1 MNKKRYLCFL
11 KNLKYKPRRCPK
23 ALTSIQTHANTTLM
37 HALVDNITL
46 KCPAVMSD
54 RISNTCHI
62 CQIKFVSHCNSMTMH
77 PSGKVLSYVLTQ
89 SQWITGSSFREVA
102 GVREE
107 KHTYHSDSLRC
118 IHPVWLQ
125 SISAPSIRRARP
137 FHPCI
142 PPPPFFSLLF

>member
-1 MNKKRYLCFL
+1 MVYVLLGKRA
-11 KNLKYKPRRCPK
+11 CPK

-62 CQIKFVSHCNSMTMH
+62 CQIKFVSHSNSMTMH
-77 PSGKVLSYVLTQ
+77 PNGKVRSLPLFLSCTQ
-89 SQWITGSSFREVA
+89 TVTADHTGSGFREVA

-107 KHTYHSDSLRC
+107 KRTYHRC

-125 SISAPSIRRARP
+125 SISAPLLHTSSSAVPPLHSSTSLFLSSI
-137 FHPCI
+137 
-142 PPPPFFSLLF
+142 